1 MRISELIEHLSFIEA
16 ALGDVFVEGN
26 RQMIL
31 GPEDFGY
38 IDRDGND
45 GAAHPDRTPRV
56 HSLRICQEE

>member
-26 RQMIL
+26 RRVTL

-45 GAAHPDRTPRV
+45 GAAHPDRAPRV
-56 HSLRICQEE
+56 AAVRICQEE